1 MLSNK
6 SKIIKSFLFIIILLS
21 TFYLINFTN
30 KLLSY
35 KCLGLV
41 KNKSE
46 LFDQY
51 IKNLYFNID
60 APRSQLFSGLNE
72 KYFLTADD
80 GTEWIFKIISN
91 QDELNA
97 SLFSIR
103 TYEYSG
109 IDVPISGYYFAY
121 INGIKKEGLI
131 TKYIHITNKL
141 HDASGYEVLN
151 NNFNLEIL
159 SKEQLTSLL
168 KSISLG
174 WILYGEILDTEYL
187 LNDNKLYTIDFDH
200 IGIPTE
206 KLEDI
211 YSWIIR
217 FGEPAIAKYR
227 YEKTPSNELTKKYHQ
242 ELSVLKEAFKQKHDK
257 TLSFEKTLN
266 YLVNSIEIF
275 HPYPDNMVVEDLD
288 IDPTIKYA
296 DIELVVPFIK
306 ALNKSYKSTYFPWEI
321 DKKES
326 IEQLLKKN
334 NAKYNKN
341 EIKNMLLHITTA
353 DPKIINN
360 LSLLT
365 TNNVQ
370 MGNFLASRN
379 SLVIPFW
386 NFLFDDTCIL
396 DINRLFSSTIFYR
409 LKLYLNLKGDVRK
422 IQQMLATSS
431 KIHKTDSRVFNII
444 ASGKTWLYL
453 QLFLETHDF
462 NKSKVENLLF
472 KIKKETKNKNEILA
486 IDLYIEQLQSPY
498 FKRFTPV
505 VRTVEDK

>member
-360 LSLLT
+360 L
-365 TNNVQ
+365 
-370 MGNFLASRN
+370 
-379 SLVIPFW
+379 
-386 NFLFDDTCIL
+386 
-396 DINRLFSSTIFYR
+396 
-409 LKLYLNLKGDVRK
+409 
-422 IQQMLATSS
+422 
-431 KIHKTDSRVFNII
+431 
-444 ASGKTWLYL
+444 
-453 QLFLETHDF
+453 
-462 NKSKVENLLF
+462 
-472 KIKKETKNKNEILA
+472 
-486 IDLYIEQLQSPY
+486 
-498 FKRFTPV
+498 
-505 VRTVEDK
+505 